1 MQENTVSD
9 LQKAM
14 KVLELRIT
22 SAIDLESVRTE
33 QVSARSTARHAVD
46 ISEEVEKFRSE
57 NNQLREEIEQM
68 RSAQVD
74 QAGVANSKNVE
85 ALEEER
91 RIVLEELMKIIKE
104 TSRAGDEEVDA
115 VSTTIPESVYRVR
128 QNIEQ
133 MVNFFND
140 QLESREADMN
150 WFRSELD
157 RLRFQNEQLGK
168 EKDVEVEKRKQL
180 ELDSKEL
187 CYKTT
192 DLWDKF
198 QDFKRIQG

>member
-1 MQENTVSD
+1 
-9 LQKAM
+9 
-14 KVLELRIT
+14 
-22 SAIDLESVRTE
+22 
-33 QVSARSTARHAVD
+33 
-46 ISEEVEKFRSE
+46 
-57 NNQLREEIEQM
+57 
-68 RSAQVD
+68 
-74 QAGVANSKNVE
+74 
-85 ALEEER
+85 
-91 RIVLEELMKIIKE
+91 MKIIKE

-115 VSTTIPESVYRVR
+115 ASTTIPESVHRLR
-128 QNIEQ
+128 RNIEQ

-168 EKDVEVEKRKQL
+168 EKDVEVEKRKKL